1 MGDKNQN
8 KESDRIDAPNKEKT
22 DLNKALGSAK
32 EILFDIDNFL
42 KAAEDVEFN
51 MSNRV
56 NMYLDD
62 ETYDA
67 LTKYQ
72 KELGLDFP
80 ATAAKTL
87 VKFAL
92 REKGY
97 LKEED

>member
-1 MGDKNQN
+1 
-8 KESDRIDAPNKEKT
+8 
-22 DLNKALGSAK
+22 
-32 EILFDIDNFL
+32 
-42 KAAEDVEFN
+42 
-51 MSNRV
+51 
-56 NMYLDD
+56 MYLDD

-67 LTKYQ
+67 LTNYQ

-97 LKEED
+97 IKED